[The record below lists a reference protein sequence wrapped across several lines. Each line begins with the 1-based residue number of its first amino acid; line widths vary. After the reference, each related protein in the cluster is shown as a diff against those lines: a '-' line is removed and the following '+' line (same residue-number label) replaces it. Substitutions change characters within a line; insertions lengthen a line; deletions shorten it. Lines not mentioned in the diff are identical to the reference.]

1 MVHLKR
7 KTEKFDEKKNQ
18 NRRKIDSIKNTHQ
31 KFSLLMRVSSKSNCF
46 CIYFVFLLKQ
56 EQLITHSYI
65 ISYFS
70 ENPEY

>member
-18 NRRKIDSIKNTHQ
+18 NRRKNTHQ

-56 EQLITHSYI
+56 EQIISHSYI

>member
-18 NRRKIDSIKNTHQ
+18 NRRKNTHQ

-46 CIYFVFLLKQ
+46 CIYFVFLLNQ
-56 EQLITHSYI
+56 EQLISHSYI

>member
-7 KTEKFDEKKNQ
+7 KTEKFDE
-18 NRRKIDSIKNTHQ
+18 KNTHQ

-56 EQLITHSYI
+56 EQIITHSYI

>member
-7 KTEKFDEKKNQ
+7 KTEKIDEK
-18 NRRKIDSIKNTHQ
+18 IDYEMKNTHQ

-56 EQLITHSYI
+56 EQIISHSYI